1 MQCNDSNQNKKCIFQ
16 AKINQLESVVQQ
28 LKAHVDNSTKLSTDI
43 NQLLSS
49 LKTLQNR
56 LSNDEL
62 NMNFFEKAIAMQK
75 QSLELLLKS
84 IQQRVIDNAVIIT
97 TASKKMESMDNEIT
111 QLKVR
116 LAQNDGQTNQCYIGL
131 DKLQKKFQLL
141 HPFNINQQPTSPQMI
156 QSNIKK
162 MFSRIFVGIVVFI
175 TTGFVAYIGIKYWT
189 KFIDDQY
196 IKIHQTQTKNINSN
210 TSQEK

>member
-1 MQCNDSNQNKKCIFQ
+1 MQCNDSNQIKKCNFQ
-16 AKINQLESVVQQ
+16 TKINQLESVVQQ
-28 LKAHVDNSTKLSTDI
+28 LKAHVNNSAKLSTDI

-62 NMNFFEKAIAMQK
+62 NMNFFERAIAMQK

-84 IQQRVIDNAVIIT
+84 IQRRVIDNAVIIT
-97 TASKKMESMDNEIT
+97 DASKKIESMDNEIT

-196 IKIHQTQTKNINSN
+196 IKIHQTQAKNINTN

>member
-1 MQCNDSNQNKKCIFQ
+1 MQCNDSNQIKKCNFQ
-16 AKINQLESVVQQ
+16 TKINQLESVVQQ
-28 LKAHVDNSTKLSTDI
+28 LKAHVENSTKLSTDI
-43 NQLLSS
+43 NDLLSS
-49 LKTLQNR
+49 LKSLQNR
-56 LSNDEL
+56 LSNDQL

-84 IQQRVIDNAVIIT
+84 IQQRVIDNTAIMT
-97 TASKKMESMDNEIT
+97 DASKKIESMDDEIT

-162 MFSRIFVGIVVFI
+162 MFSRIFVGIVVLA
-175 TTGFVAYIGIKYWT
+175 TTGFITYIGVKYWT

-196 IKIHQTQTKNINSN
+196 IKIHQTQSKNININ
-210 TSQEK
+210 TDSKK

>member
-1 MQCNDSNQNKKCIFQ
+1 MQCNDSNQNKKCNFQ

-28 LKAHVDNSTKLSTDI
+28 LKVHVDDSTKLSTDI

-84 IQQRVIDNAVIIT
+84 IQQRVIDNTVIIT
-97 TASKKMESMDNEIT
+97 DTSKKIDSMDDEIT

-141 HPFNINQQPTSPQMI
+141 HPFNINQQPSSPQMI

-175 TTGFVAYIGIKYWT
+175 TTGFAAYIGIKYWT

-196 IKIHQTQTKNINSN
+196 IKIHQIQTKNINTN
-210 TSQEK
+210 TSQKK